1 MAALTLRN
9 IPDDLYHDL
18 KQQAAQHHRSLN
30 KEVVHLLEHA
40 VRQGNSDNQ
49 NWLLQAEEMRKQL
62 GGMPLLDDEMLK
74 QAKDDGRL

>member
-30 KEVVHLLEHA
+30 KEAVYLLEHA
-40 VRQGNSDNQ
+40 LKQGNNDDE
-49 NWLLQAEEMRKQL
+49 NWLLQAERMRNNL
-62 GGMPLLDDEMLK
+62 NGMPLLDEEILQ
-74 QAKDDGRL
+74 QAKDHGRL